1 MNQNEKAA
9 HFASLHVPGIP
20 CVLYNIWDAGSAQAV
35 ERAGAKAIA
44 TGSWSVAAAQGYED
58 GERIPLD
65 FVERIVQRI
74 CTSTALPVT
83 VDFEGG
89 YATAPAELAA
99 NVTRIL
105 AAGAV
110 GINFEDQVVNGSGL
124 YEVSTQCERLAAIRD
139 AAKKFG
145 VALYINARTDLFLEA
160 PDDKDHAGLLDEAKT
175 RADAYEKA
183 GASGLFVP
191 GLKDETLIGDLCRH
205 TGLPVNIM
213 MKEGVPPRAKLAALG
228 VARISY
234 GPAPFRTCTNALK
247 GHAEA
252 IYTK

>member
-1 MNQNEKAA
+1 
-9 HFASLHVPGIP
+9 
-20 CVLYNIWDAGSAQAV
+20 V

-58 GERIPLD
+58 GEMIPLD

-74 CTSTALPVT
+74 CTSTTLPVT

-99 NVTRIL
+99 NVMRIV

-124 YEVSTQCERLAAIRD
+124 YDVSTQCERLAAIRD
-139 AAKKFG
+139 AAEQSG
-145 VALYINARTDLFLEA
+145 VALYINARTDLFLQA
-160 PDDKDHAGLLDEAKT
+160 TDDKDHAGLLDEAKT
-175 RADAYEKA
+175 RADAYDKA

-191 GLKDETLIGDLCRH
+191 GLKDGALIDDLCRH

-213 MKEGVPPRAKLAALG
+213 MKEGVPSPAKLAALG
-228 VARISY
+228 VSRISY

-252 IYTK
+252 IYMK